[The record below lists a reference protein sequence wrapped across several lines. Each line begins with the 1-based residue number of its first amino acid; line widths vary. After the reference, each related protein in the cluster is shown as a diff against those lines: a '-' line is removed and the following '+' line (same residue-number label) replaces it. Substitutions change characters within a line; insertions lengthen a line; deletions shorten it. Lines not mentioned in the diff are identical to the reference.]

1 MDCKLVTREANW
13 EVLPVVQVGN
23 EVDLHE
29 SGSGESGFKRCLA
42 WRIILLVFLMAGS
55 FIQVCR
61 ESLPGA
67 PSSPSPPCSTPRFT
81 PHRGPAERLLP
92 SPCYRLRD
100 GEVTPAV
107 PHGQGTED
115 RVLAHGFHGWALV
128 CGVASWRLR
137 SHSSQGEVVRA
148 CGSPLRG

>member
-55 FIQVCR
+55 LIQVCR

-67 PSSPSPPCSTPRFT
+67 PSSPSPPCSTLHHPVFDWFKAQDTIWHYAISIISYYMTYFLQHWFT
-81 PHRGPAERLLP
+81 QLTTFARWQLRKSFVLYYWPSNTSLLP
-92 SPCYRLRD
+92 SLSLS
-100 GEVTPAV
+100 GI
-107 PHGQGTED
+107 
-115 RVLAHGFHGWALV
+115 L
-128 CGVASWRLR
+128 
-137 SHSSQGEVVRA
+137 HSIDF
-148 CGSPLRG
+148 

>member
-61 ESLPGA
+61 ESLLGGQEKK
-67 PSSPSPPCSTPRFT
+67 PPLPCGYHSQWQSGPLPRGLFELCFIMT
-81 PHRGPAERLLP
+81 WRVNI
-92 SPCYRLRD
+92 SPCLSSERSR
-100 GEVTPAV
+100 
-107 PHGQGTED
+107 TE
-115 RVLAHGFHGWALV
+115 
-128 CGVASWRLR
+128 
-137 SHSSQGEVVRA
+137 
-148 CGSPLRG
+148 P

>member
-67 PSSPSPPCSTPRFT
+67 PSSPSPPCSTLRHPVFDWFKALDTIWHYAISIISYYMTYFLQHWFT
-81 PHRGPAERLLP
+81 QLTTFARWQL
-92 SPCYRLRD
+92 
-100 GEVTPAV
+100 
-107 PHGQGTED
+107 
-115 RVLAHGFHGWALV
+115 RVLFSTTGPQTH
-128 CGVASWRLR
+128 
-137 SHSSQGEVVRA
+137 HSSLPYHSLA
-148 CGSPLRG
+148 FYIL